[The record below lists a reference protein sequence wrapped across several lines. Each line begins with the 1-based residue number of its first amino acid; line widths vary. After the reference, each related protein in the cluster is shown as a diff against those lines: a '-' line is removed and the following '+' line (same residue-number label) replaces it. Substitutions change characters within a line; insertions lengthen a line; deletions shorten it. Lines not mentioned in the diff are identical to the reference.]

1 MNSRLQI
8 SIVIYLILTIIIL
21 QLNPKWTHN
30 NGNLKQFGTG
40 NNENKTVF
48 PLWIILFVL
57 ATFSYY
63 LSQIIIFVNNK

>member
-8 SIVIYLILTIIIL
+8 SIVIYLILAMIVL

-30 NGNLKQFGTG
+30 NGILKQFGTG
-40 NNENKTVF
+40 DNDNKTVF

-57 ATFSYY
+57 AIFSYY
-63 LSQIIIFVNNK
+63 LSQIIIFVNKR

>member
-8 SIVIYLILTIIIL
+8 SIVIYLILTIIVL